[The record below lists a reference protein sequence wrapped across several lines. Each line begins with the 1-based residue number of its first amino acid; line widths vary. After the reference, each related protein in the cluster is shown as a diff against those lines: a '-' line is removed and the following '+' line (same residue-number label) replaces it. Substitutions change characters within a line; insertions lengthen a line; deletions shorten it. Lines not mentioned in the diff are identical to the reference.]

1 MIAITDGYYIDVS
14 GDGCYTVMKFT
25 GTTADKET
33 GMEKPVY
40 RPQGYFGSLENA
52 LRHCLKLIKAERLR
66 DGCVELEKALKI
78 IRQENKK
85 FSDLLKKC
93 MKEIGE
99 YE

>member
-1 MIAITDGYYIDVS
+1 MIAVTDGYYIDVS
-14 GDGCYTVMKFT
+14 VDGGYKVMKFV
-25 GTTADKET
+25 GTEPDKKI

-52 LRHCLKLIKAERLR
+52 LRHCIKLIKEERLR
-66 DGCVELEKALKI
+66 GDCIELEKALKI

-99 YE
+99 DE